1 LRLGKALLTVGMR
14 VMDTSSLDRYFSCK
28 PRIFC
33 APGRVNIIGEHTDYN
48 DGFVM
53 PAAIG
58 LAARVAITPL
68 AADVLEIHSL
78 QFNESVEVELTAHN
92 AKARTHWSDYVRGVA
107 LILQQSGYP
116 LRGAKLVV
124 DSGVPMGAGLSSSAA
139 LEIATALALLANAG
153 ISASRTEIAR
163 LCQRAENEFVGARSG
178 IMDQFASALSRSG
191 QVMFLDCR
199 SLHRIY
205 LPFPAQFRL
214 VVGNTMIKHQLA
226 SGEYNKRREEC
237 EHAVSLLKTQLAGV
251 TALRDVTL
259 NHLETHRRLLNPVL
273 FARAHHVVSENER
286 TRKAAFALEQQDMRA
301 LGQLMQE
308 SHISLRDDYEVSCP
322 ELNAMVD
329 VASTVR
335 GNYGTRMMGGG
346 FGGSTISLVEHDK
359 VDNFVKEMKDGYL
372 RQTGVTCECYVCSP
386 VTGADEEAT
395 G

>member
-1 LRLGKALLTVGMR
+1 
-14 VMDTSSLDRYFSCK
+14 MDTSSLDQYFSSR

-53 PAAIG
+53 PAAIA
-58 LAARVAITPL
+58 LAARVAIAPL
-68 AADVLEIHSL
+68 AADRLEIYSL
-78 QFNESVEVELTAHN
+78 QFNESAVIELTAHPV
-92 AKARTHWSDYVRGVA
+92 KARTHWSDYICGVA
-107 LILQQSGYP
+107 LMFQQSGYQ

-124 DSGVPMGAGLSSSAA
+124 DSAVPMGAGLSSSAA

-199 SLHRIY
+199 SLLGNY
-205 LPFPAQFRL
+205 LPFPTQFRF
-214 VVGNTMIKHQLA
+214 VVCNTMVKHQLA

-237 EHAVSLLKTQLAGV
+237 EHAVALLKTQLPGI
-251 TALRDVTL
+251 TALRDVTPNNL
-259 NHLETHRRLLNPVL
+259 EAYRHLLSPLLY
-273 FARAHHVVSENER
+273 ARAHHVVSENER
-286 TRKAAFALEQQDMRA
+286 TRKAAFALEQQDMRI

-308 SHISLRDDYEVSCP
+308 SHISLRDEYQVSCS
-322 ELNAMVD
+322 ELDAMAN
-329 VASTVR
+329 VASTVQ

-346 FGGSTISLVEHDK
+346 FGGSTISLVERDEAP
-359 VDNFVKEMKDGYL
+359 NFMQQVKDGYL
-372 RQTGVTCECYVCSP
+372 RQTGIACESYVCSP
-386 VTGADEEAT
+386 VEGAHEEMAS
-395 G
+395 

>member
-1 LRLGKALLTVGMR
+1 
-14 VMDTSSLDRYFSCK
+14 MDTASLNRYFSCR

-53 PAAIG
+53 PGAIQ
-58 LAARVAITPL
+58 LAARVAIAPL
-68 AADVLEIHSL
+68 AAERLEIHSL
-78 QFNESVEVELTAHN
+78 QFNESAVVELTAHN
-92 AKARTHWSDYVRGVA
+92 AKARTHWSDYVYGVA
-107 LILQQSGYP
+107 VTLQRSGHQ
-116 LRGAKLVV
+116 LKGAKLLV
-124 DSGVPMGAGLSSSAA
+124 DSTVPMGAGLSSSAA

-153 ISASRTEIAR
+153 ISVSRTEIAR
-163 LCQRAENEFVGARSG
+163 LCQLAENEFVGTRSG
-178 IMDQFASALSRSG
+178 IMDQFASVLARSG
-191 QVMFLDCR
+191 HVILLDCR
-199 SLHRIY
+199 SLHGTY
-205 LPFPAQFRL
+205 LPFPAQFRF
-214 VVGNTMIKHQLA
+214 VVCNTMVKHQLA

-237 EHAVSLLKTQLAGV
+237 ENAISLLKTQLAGV

-259 NHLETHRRLLNPVL
+259 NDLEAHRHLLSPVL
-273 FARAHHVVSENER
+273 FARAHHVVSENKR

-308 SHISLRDDYEVSCP
+308 SHISLRDDYEVSCS

-329 VASTVR
+329 IASTVR

-372 RQTGVTCECYVCSP
+372 RQTGVTCESYVCSP
-386 VTGADEEAT
+386 VAGAHEEVT
-395 G
+395 D